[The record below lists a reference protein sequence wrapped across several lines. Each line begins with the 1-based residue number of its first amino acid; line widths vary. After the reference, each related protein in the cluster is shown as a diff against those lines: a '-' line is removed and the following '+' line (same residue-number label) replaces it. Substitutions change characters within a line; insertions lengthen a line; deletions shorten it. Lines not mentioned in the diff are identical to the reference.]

1 VSTDRQDGRRILT
14 SALAGLVP
22 REFRREETT
31 MPFQP
36 VDSRRLYE
44 QVADQIGGLVR
55 RGEFKA
61 GQRLP
66 AERDLAKMLAVS
78 RPVVREAMIALEIGG
93 LIEVRTGSGAFIR
106 EKPAEQGET
115 VNTGH
120 SPSDILSARMLIEG
134 EIAALAASGST
145 SDDLAAMAAEID
157 DMVRDHEA
165 GRPWDAA
172 DLGFH
177 LAIARATGN
186 AALTGV
192 VERLWQEQHAPVFA
206 LLSERVRLSEN
217 WAATLS
223 GHRKILDAIHSGRR
237 KAARDAMRAHLHQ
250 VLEIMTGV
258 GNEVGVASNLPG

>member
-1 VSTDRQDGRRILT
+1 
-14 SALAGLVP
+14 
-22 REFRREETT
+22 

-36 VDSRRLYE
+36 VDNRRLYE

-55 RGEFKA
+55 GGEFKA

-93 LIEVRTGSGAFIR
+93 LIEVRTGSGAFVR

-115 VNTGH
+115 VNTGQ
-120 SPSDILSARMLIEG
+120 SPSDILNARMLIEG

-145 SDDLAAMAAEID
+145 SDDLAAIAAEVD
-157 DMVRDHEA
+157 DMVRNHEA
-165 GRPWDAA
+165 GRPWHTA

-186 AALTGV
+186 AALTAV

-223 GHRKILDAIHSGRR
+223 GHRMILDAIHNGRR